1 MSLLSLLCVGFW
13 LIVFIL
19 HFEIRKREI
28 EEQNLA
34 RGRRHEEALTFFQS
48 FCEQLDE
55 DDRQAAEE
63 LLVLVDSVDPP
74 ENPPES
80 APENSSV
87 APTEDPT
94 ADPENP
100 SPAEIAAMVAPAPPA
115 GPGEEPRPSLDDFDA
130 TPPAIL
136 REVQNLSAE
145 SPQVA
150 ISVLRRFLEQ
160 DPKRPALY
168 GSGA

>member
-34 RGRRHEEALTFFQS
+34 RKRRHEEALAFFQS
-48 FCEQLDE
+48 FCAQLDE
-55 DDRQAAEE
+55 EDRAAAEE
-63 LLVLVDSVDPP
+63 LLVLVEDSLDP
-74 ENPPES
+74 
-80 APENSSV
+80 
-87 APTEDPT
+87 DG
-94 ADPENP
+94 ENP
-100 SPAEIAAMVAPAPPA
+100 SPSEIAAMVSPAPEA
-115 GPGEEPRPSLDDFDA
+115 GPGEEPRPSLDEFDA
-130 TPPAIL
+130 APPPIL

-145 SPQVA
+145 NPHIA
-150 ISVLRRFLEQ
+150 TSVIRRFLEQ
-160 DPKRPALY
+160 DPKKPALF